1 MKARGTLVGDSIVV
15 LDVDHARQLYAQG
28 FYGKPIGV
36 EKPKG
41 PDFNTPLKLSLLE
54 ALYLEEKGILE
65 VETLDGRRVER
76 QMLEDILNSKRRF
89 PLLYT
94 VYKDLR
100 EKGLIVR
107 PGMRFGADFA
117 VYRLGPGID
126 HAPFVVHVVEPDEE
140 IDPVDL
146 VRAGRVSHS
155 VRKTFVIAYPAAS
168 GRVKYIALRWFK
180 P

>member
-1 MKARGTLVGDSIVV
+1 MTARGVFIGDSVVV
-15 LDVDHARQLYAQG
+15 LDIDDARRLYASG

-41 PDFNTPLKLSLLE
+41 PDFNTPLKLSLIE
-54 ALYLEEKGILE
+54 ALYLEEKGELL
-65 VETLDGRRVER
+65 VETLDGRRMDR
-76 QMLEDILNSKRRF
+76 SRLEEALRSKRRF
-89 PLLYT
+89 HLLYR

-100 EKGLIVR
+100 DKGLVVR

-126 HAPFVVHVVEPDEE
+126 HAPFVVHVVEENEE

-155 VRKTFVIAYPAAS
+155 VRKTFIMAYPSAS
-168 GRVKYIALRWFK
+168 GRVRYIALRWFK